1 MKHELLEQGFRW
13 YGLRDEVP
21 LQFIRQAG
29 AESVFTSLHD
39 IPYGEVW
46 SVDAILAHKKIVEDA
61 GLAWSAVESL
71 PVSEDIKLRSGDFRR
86 HIEN

>member
-13 YGLRDEVP
+13 YGVKDEVP

-46 SVDAILAHKKIVEDA
+46 TSTPFGAQKELLRTQ
-61 GLAWSAVESL
+61 GLLGARLKAC
-71 PVSEDIKLRSGDFRR
+71 P
-86 HIEN
+86 